1 MRLVSFVLVLLLALP
16 SVAFA
21 QQYERFRLPEGRRCT
36 VATETYQCFNLGEY
50 TELLHMDE
58 DLRHATEVHVTDL
71 ERIAELT
78 AATTEFQAA
87 LTAAES
93 QIETLTEVRTQLT
106 QAWEEESR
114 LRHEAENRPE
124 WDWIPWTLAG
134 GLAVSTIIL
143 ALIVGIQ

>member
-1 MRLVSFVLVLLLALP
+1 MRLAHILLVLLLLLP
-16 SVAFA
+16 SGAAA
-21 QQYERFRLPEGRRCT
+21 QQYERFRLPEGRRCA

-50 TELLHMDE
+50 VELLHMDE
-58 DLRHATEVHVTDL
+58 DLRHLTQLHVSDL
-71 ERIAELT
+71 ERIE
-78 AATTEFQAA
+78 A
-87 LTAAES
+87 LTAAATELQAAIDSADS
-93 QIETLTEVRTQLT
+93 QILTLSQERTRLTQL
-106 QAWEEESR
+106 WEEENR